1 MVSEFFVGVCHSDG
15 VIRLLSDFNGYAVP
29 FSTHIDFREDKVPLL
44 LRFRSIAWIQL
55 LTI

>member
-29 FSTHIDFREDKVPLL
+29 FSMHIDFREDKVPLL
-44 LRFRSIAWIQL
+44 LRFRSSA
-55 LTI
+55 